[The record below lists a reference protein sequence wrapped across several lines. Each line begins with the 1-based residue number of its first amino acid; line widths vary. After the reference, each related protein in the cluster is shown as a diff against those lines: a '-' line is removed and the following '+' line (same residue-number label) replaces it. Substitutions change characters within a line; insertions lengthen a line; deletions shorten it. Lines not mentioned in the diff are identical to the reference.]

1 MDKIKSALEKALER
15 AEELSPPTDQERL
28 EWKWLPE
35 GKRLAGLFIESKAEF
50 PNELYKFDQS
60 AQMYLVKGIV
70 GVLVEMLR
78 IPENPLI
85 LKTNERALDGLS
97 KLIGDPFME
106 IAERTRYVWTQYL
119 QFYPSQIDAASQ
131 QLKLEVQGQLEQA
144 VRQKTGTQGP
154 INLGPIEA
162 QPEFQAQ
169 LMKLAT
175 QMKEPYETHL
185 RDFRIEIRGLV

>member
-1 MDKIKSALEKALER
+1 VDKIKSALEKALER
-15 AEELSPPTDQERL
+15 AEELSPPTNEERL

-35 GKRLAGLFIESKAEF
+35 GKRLAGLFIESKAEL
-50 PNELYKFDQS
+50 PNELHNFDQS
-60 AQMYLVKGIV
+60 AHRYLVKGIV
-70 GVLVEMLR
+70 EVLVEMLR
-78 IPENPLI
+78 LPENPLI

-97 KLIGDPFME
+97 KLIGDIFANM
-106 IAERTRYVWTQYL
+106 AERTRYVWNQYL

-131 QLKLEVQGQLEQA
+131 HLKLEVQSQLEEA

-169 LMKLAT
+169 LMKLGA
-175 QMKEPYETHL
+175 QMKEPYENHL